1 MVTPGQ
7 TTSRAYEI
15 LRHRIVTLQ
24 LRSGVRIDPV
34 LVADEL
40 GSSITPVRDGL
51 HILAGE
57 GLVEIRHG
65 EGYFIPRIDEAGLKD
80 LYDWNLDL
88 LMAALRRGTLHAVK
102 LPVPDDDAV
111 VATGA
116 LFAAIA
122 RASSNKVHAVAMR
135 WTNARLSPARQIE
148 ARNLFDWRREVA
160 TISNAIA
167 SENGNATRKLLSAYH
182 AGRKRMA
189 KAIVEALQ
197 EEPDGGADI

>member
-7 TTSRAYEI
+7 TTTRAYDI
-15 LRHRIVTLQ
+15 LRHRIVTLE
-24 LRSGVRIDPV
+24 LRPGVRIDPV

-40 GSSITPVRDGL
+40 GCSITPVRDGL

-65 EGYFIPRIDEAGLKD
+65 EGYFIPRVDEAALKD
-80 LYDWNLDL
+80 LYEWNLDL
-88 LMAALRRGTLHAVK
+88 LLAAHRRGTLHSAK
-102 LPVPDDDAV
+102 LPDPVDDAV
-111 VATGA
+111 VSTAA

-135 WTNARLSPARQIE
+135 WTNARLGPARQIE
-148 ARNLFDWRREVA
+148 GRNLFDLRGEVA
-160 TISNAIA
+160 AITKAIA
-167 SENGNATRKLLSAYH
+167 SEDGNAARKLLSTYH

-189 KAIVEALQ
+189 KAIAEALQ
-197 EEPDGGADI
+197 EARSGEADI